1 MLGLLLKDIYN
12 IKKQAIWYLAMIVL
26 FCGLSIALKNVAFS
40 STIGILITV
49 SMPLTAIAYEEKDG
63 WQKFVIASGTKTSA
77 IIGEKYLLGIVFALI
92 RLCLLERRKTVR

>member
-49 SMPLTAIAYEEKDG
+49 SMPLTAIAYEEKDV
-63 WQKFVIASGTKTSA
+63 WPKFVNARCS
-77 IIGEKYLLGIVFALI
+77 
-92 RLCLLERRKTVR
+92 

>member
-40 STIGILITV
+40 STIG
-49 SMPLTAIAYEEKDG
+49 
-63 WQKFVIASGTKTSA
+63 
-77 IIGEKYLLGIVFALI
+77 
-92 RLCLLERRKTVR
+92 RLQFQCR